1 MRRNVIAYFVKLCLP
16 GLISASRHFEGLYS
30 QTKSLRQTNAL
41 QEAMNSSF
49 NIIQKCGEELPLPMG
64 NRKLENEMEAM
75 NQVLRNTPDESLLN
89 MVETNNTK
97 VVILLKLYAEL
108 ANIMF
113 FVKPSLLGAV
123 SLRMV
128 HLTLKYGST
137 SECPLA
143 FAFYS
148 GTLVSIGNIDEAC
161 RLGEW
166 DVCIFLLSFSNTYI
180 EYSKLIF
187 LCITPQ
193 EGLP

>member
-1 MRRNVIAYFVKLCLP
+1 
-16 GLISASRHFEGLYS
+16 
-30 QTKSLRQTNAL
+30 
-41 QEAMNSSF
+41 MNSSF

-143 FAFYS
+143 FALYS

-166 DVCIFLLSFSNTYI
+166 DVCIFLLFSSNTYI

-187 LCITPQ
+187 LCLHRKDCPETARKERMLHLQI
-193 EGLP
+193 